1 MSLVRCLATLNRAV
15 VGGGGVSTLLAHQP
29 TIATRAAT
37 QSPAIF
43 NFLNR
48 NHVTHQTRT
57 SSGTVRNASSS
68 APPLPADRE
77 TGADRRARVKSGS
90 VEENHHTVATSS
102 APSSSLQISEAT
114 FDANRS
120 RVVVTVLLADDG
132 GATEQRYEFP
142 AVWLRDNCQCERCFH
157 GGSTSRVLDWERFDV
172 DGVNVVR
179 VGVLDDGRS
188 LEVQWGDGE
197 VHGRSVYELGWLL
210 GRSFR
215 GADTERYLRE
225 WYRPEPVVW
234 GAAGFGGVLK
244 EFSFE
249 QVLADDGALRQWI
262 EALIAYGVVMIKG
275 APLTEN
281 ECRRLADRV
290 GFIRKTHYGEE
301 FIVKAKE
308 GTSNVAYLS
317 TPLQM
322 HTDLPYYDYK
332 PGCNL
337 LHCLVQSANPT
348 GGENLIADGFYVA
361 EQLRQHHPDDF
372 RLLSETLVDWSDLG
386 ADEAGTFHSIYRAP
400 VICTGRD
407 GRLERINHSVPQ
419 RDSHFSVPLDRVE
432 PWYRAMQR
440 FVTILHREAVS
451 FKTAPGDIL
460 TFSNVRM
467 VHGRTG
473 YTDTAGNTRHIVGAY
488 LDWDE
493 IYSRWR
499 VLKAA
504 AVSDREGK

>member
-15 VGGGGVSTLLAHQP
+15 GGLSTLLPHQS
-29 TIATRAAT
+29 TSTRAAP
-37 QSPAIF
+37 SCAIF
-43 NFLNR
+43 NFR
-48 NHVTHQTRT
+48 NHSTHQTLT
-57 SSGTVRNASSS
+57 SSGTVRNASAS
-68 APPLPADRE
+68 ASPRPSPADRPRLKSA
-77 TGADRRARVKSGS
+77 GRSADTRPTSPRAI
-90 VEENHHTVATSS
+90 S
-102 APSSSLQISEAT
+102 AVS
-114 FDANRS
+114 FDAHRS
-120 RVVVTVLLADDG
+120 RVVLQVVGVADREDR
-132 GATEQRYEFP
+132 QQQYEFP

-157 GGSTSRVLDWERFDV
+157 GGSSSRVLNWERFDV
-172 DGVNVVR
+172 DRMRRVKRVEVV
-179 VGVLDDGRS
+179 DAGRS
-188 LEVQWGDGE
+188 LEVLWDEEGE
-197 VHGRSVYELGWLL
+197 VHRSVFELEWLL
-210 GRSFR
+210 RRSFR
-215 GADTERYLRE
+215 REDTERYLRE
-225 WYRPEPVVW
+225 WYRPEPVIW
-234 GAAGFGGVLK
+234 GAAGFEEVLR
-244 EFSFE
+244 EFSYAE
-249 QVLADDGALRQWI
+249 VLADDGTLRQWI

-337 LHCLVQSANPT
+337 LHCLVQSTNAV

-400 VICTGRD
+400 VICVGRD

-419 RDSHFSVPLDRVE
+419 RDSHFSVPIDRVE

-440 FVTILHREAVS
+440 FVSILHREAVS

-493 IYSRWR
+493 IYSKLR

-504 AVSDREGK
+504 SDKNTP

>member
-1 MSLVRCLATLNRAV
+1 MSVLRCVTKLTRVIGA
-15 VGGGGVSTLLAHQP
+15 STLFANQP
-29 TIATRAAT
+29 TVPLSTG
-37 QSPAIF
+37 F
-43 NFLNR
+43 NFSNLKR
-48 NHVTHQTRT
+48 NHTAGNTFG
-57 SSGTVRNASSS
+57 SSGTIRKASLS
-68 APPLPADRE
+68 PLSVDRE
-77 TGADRRARVKSGS
+77 TSENQHRSPRLKSVHF
-90 VEENHHTVATSS
+90 VEE
-102 APSSSLQISEAT
+102 PSSSSPHNNPSTSHEKISAAT
-114 FDANRS
+114 FDGTSS
-120 RVVVTVLLADDG
+120 RVVLCVG
-132 GATEQRYEFP
+132 KERYEFP
-142 AVWLRDNCQCERCFH
+142 AVWLRDNCQCAQCFH
-157 GGSTSRVLDWERFDV
+157 GGSSSRVLDWELFDV
-172 DGVNVVR
+172 DR
-179 VGVLDDGRS
+179 VKVTQVSVLDGGKA
-188 LEVQWGDGE
+188 LEVIWAKDDGAKGSE
-197 VHGRSVYELGWLL
+197 THRSVYDLQWLIS
-210 GRSFR
+210 RSFK
-215 GADTERYLRE
+215 AEDTKRYLQE
-225 WYRPEPVVW
+225 WYRPEPIIW
-234 GAAGFGGVLK
+234 GVSGFGKVLR

-249 QVLADDGALRQWI
+249 KILQDDAILQQWI
-262 EALIAYGVVMIKG
+262 EALIAYGVVMIKD

-281 ECRRLADRV
+281 ECRRLADRI

-337 LHCLVQSANPT
+337 LHCLVQSTNT
-348 GGENLIADGFYVA
+348 IGGENLLADGFYVA

-400 VICTGRD
+400 VICIGRD

-419 RDSHFSVPLDRVE
+419 RDSHFSVPIDRVE

-473 YTDTAGNTRHIVGAY
+473 YTDTAANTRHIVGAY

-493 IYSRWR
+493 IYSKLR
-499 VLKAA
+499 VLKAT
-504 AVSDREGK
+504 SNRKQH

>member
-1 MSLVRCLATLNRAV
+1 NLK
-15 VGGGGVSTLLAHQP
+15 
-29 TIATRAAT
+29 
-37 QSPAIF
+37 
-43 NFLNR
+43 R
-48 NHVTHQTRT
+48 NLTTTGRRHTFA
-57 SSGTVRNASSS
+57 SSGTHPFRTVASSS
-68 APPLPADRE
+68 PSAPLPADRE
-77 TGADRRARVKSGS
+77 TSEDPPNPRAKSGGRLV
-90 VEENHHTVATSS
+90 VESSTS
-102 APSSSLQISEAT
+102 PRRQISEAT
-114 FDANRS
+114 VDTNRA
-120 RVVVTVLLADDG
+120 RVVLRVDTA
-132 GATEQRYEFP
+132 RYEFP
-142 AVWLRDNCQCERCFH
+142 VVWLRDNCQCERCFH
-157 GGSTSRVLDWERFDV
+157 GGSSSRVLDWERFDV
-172 DGVNVVR
+172 DRVKVMQVR
-179 VGVLDDGRS
+179 VVDSGRS
-188 LEVQWGDGE
+188 LELVWGNEESEEG
-197 VHGRSVYELGWLL
+197 HRSVYGLEWLL
-210 GRSFR
+210 KRSFKEE
-215 GADTERYLRE
+215 DTERYLKE
-225 WYRPEPVVW
+225 WYRPEPIVW
-234 GAAGFGGVLK
+234 GVDGFGEVLR
-244 EFSFE
+244 EFSFDE
-249 QVLADDGALRQWI
+249 VLRDDGALRQWI

-337 LHCLVQSANPT
+337 LHCLVQSNNRV

-361 EQLRQHHPDDF
+361 EQLRHHYPDDF

-386 ADEAGTFHSIYRAP
+386 SDEAGSFHSIYRAP
-400 VICTGRD
+400 VICIGRD

-419 RDSHFSVPLDRVE
+419 RDSHFSVPIDRVE

-473 YTDTAGNTRHIVGAY
+473 YTDTAANTRHIVGAY

-493 IYSRWR
+493 IYSKLR

-504 AVSDREGK
+504 SD

>member
-1 MSLVRCLATLNRAV
+1 MSALRCLATLNSRVAAAIV
-15 VGGGGVSTLLAHQP
+15 APAGRRVSFNFSLNRT
-29 TIATRAAT
+29 TTRRTFANTGTPLQKAAT
-37 QSPAIF
+37 AATTSPSAA
-43 NFLNR
+43 R
-48 NHVTHQTRT
+48 PET
-57 SSGTVRNASSS
+57 SRSKSVRR
-68 APPLPADRE
+68 LDE
-77 TGADRRARVKSGS
+77 
-90 VEENHHTVATSS
+90 ATS
-102 APSSSLQISEAT
+102 PKISDACYDAT
-114 FDANRS
+114 ES
-120 RVVVTVLLADDG
+120 RVVIRLTEDD
-132 GATEQRYEFP
+132 EHRRYEFP
-142 AVWLRDNCQCERCFH
+142 AVWLRDNCRCERCFH
-157 GGSTSRVLDWERFDV
+157 PGSTSRVLDWERFDV
-172 DGVNVVR
+172 EAVR
-179 VGVLDDGRS
+179 VAQVLVTNDGQSVEVRWNDELHRS
-188 LEVQWGDGE
+188 
-197 VHGRSVYELGWLL
+197 SVYDVKWLL
-210 GRSFR
+210 RRSFEQQDT
-215 GADTERYLRE
+215 ADYLQQ
-225 WYRPEPVVW
+225 WYRPRPVVW
-234 GAAGFGGVLK
+234 GADGFREILK
-244 EFSFE
+244 EFRFE
-249 QVLADDGALRQWI
+249 EVLQDDAVLRQWI
-262 EALIAYGVVMIKG
+262 EALIAYGVVMIKD

-337 LHCLVQSANPT
+337 LHCLVQSTNVV

-361 EQLRQHHPDDF
+361 EYLRQHHPDEF

-386 ADEAGTFHSIYRAP
+386 SDEGGAFHSIYRAP
-400 VICTGRD
+400 VICIGRD

-419 RDSHFSVPLDRVE
+419 RDSRFSVPIDRVE
-432 PWYRAMQR
+432 PWYRAMKR
-440 FVTILHREAVS
+440 FVTVLHREAVS

-467 VHGRTG
+467 VHGRNG

-493 IYSRWR
+493 IYSKLR

-504 AVSDREGK
+504 ASAASAGNEKHT

>member
-37 QSPAIF
+37 QSSSIF

-48 NHVTHQTRT
+48 THATHQTRT

-77 TGADRRARVKSGS
+77 TGKARRARVKSGS
-90 VEENHHTVATSS
+90 AEENHHTVATSS

-120 RVVVTVLLADDG
+120 RVVVLLADDG

-157 GGSTSRVLDWERFDV
+157 GGSTSRVLDWDRFDV

-179 VGVLDDGRS
+179 VGVLDGGRS

-225 WYRPEPVVW
+225 WYRPEPAVW

-249 QVLADDGALRQWI
+249 KVLADDGALRQWI

-290 GFIRKTHYGEE
+290 GFIRKTHYG
-301 FIVKAKE
+301 
-308 GTSNVAYLS
+308 
-317 TPLQM
+317 
-322 HTDLPYYDYK
+322 
-332 PGCNL
+332 
-337 LHCLVQSANPT
+337 
-348 GGENLIADGFYVA
+348 
-361 EQLRQHHPDDF
+361 
-372 RLLSETLVDWSDLG
+372 
-386 ADEAGTFHSIYRAP
+386 
-400 VICTGRD
+400 
-407 GRLERINHSVPQ
+407 
-419 RDSHFSVPLDRVE
+419 
-432 PWYRAMQR
+432 
-440 FVTILHREAVS
+440 
-451 FKTAPGDIL
+451 
-460 TFSNVRM
+460 
-467 VHGRTG
+467 
-473 YTDTAGNTRHIVGAY
+473 
-488 LDWDE
+488 
-493 IYSRWR
+493 
-499 VLKAA
+499 
-504 AVSDREGK
+504 

>member
-1 MSLVRCLATLNRAV
+1 MSLLRCVTKL
-15 VGGGGVSTLLAHQP
+15 
-29 TIATRAAT
+29 TRAIGAST
-37 QSPAIF
+37 HFANQSTVSACY
-43 NFLNR
+43 NFSNLKR
-48 NHVTHQTRT
+48 NHSTHHPFG
-57 SSGTVRNASSS
+57 SSGTHRKASSS
-68 APPLPADRE
+68 PLPVDRE
-77 TGADRRARVKSGS
+77 TSENRLHNSARVKS
-90 VEENHHTVATSS
+90 VAESSPHRNPPSTS
-102 APSSSLQISEAT
+102 QISEAT
-114 FDANRS
+114 FDVDRS
-120 RVVVTVLLADDG
+120 RVVLCVG
-132 GATEQRYEFP
+132 TERYEFP
-142 AVWLRDNCQCERCFH
+142 AVWLRDNCQCVRCFH
-157 GGSTSRVLDWERFDV
+157 GGSSSRVLNWERFDV
-172 DGVNVVR
+172 DRVNVAQVS
-179 VGVLDDGRS
+179 VLDRGQSLQVMWSEDDG
-188 LEVQWGDGE
+188 GE
-197 VHGRSVYELGWLL
+197 AHRSVYDLRWLL
-210 GRSFR
+210 SRSFKQE
-215 GADTERYLRE
+215 DTERYLKE
-225 WYRPEPVVW
+225 WYRPEPIVW
-234 GAAGFGGVLK
+234 GVNAFGAVLR

-249 QVLADDGALRQWI
+249 QVLRDDTVLRQWI
-262 EALIAYGVVMIKG
+262 EALIAYGVVMIKD

-301 FIVKAKE
+301 FVVKAKE

-337 LHCLVQSANPT
+337 LHCLVQSTNLI

-361 EQLRQHHPDDF
+361 EQLRQHYPDEF

-400 VICTGRD
+400 VICVGRD

-419 RDSHFSVPLDRVE
+419 RDSHFSVAIERVE

-451 FKTAPGDIL
+451 FKTSPGDIL

-473 YTDTAGNTRHIVGAY
+473 YTDTAANTRHIVGAY

-493 IYSRWR
+493 IYSKLR
-499 VLKAA
+499 VLKAT
-504 AVSDREGK
+504 SDQ

>member
-1 MSLVRCLATLNRAV
+1 MSLLRCVTKL
-15 VGGGGVSTLLAHQP
+15 
-29 TIATRAAT
+29 TRAIGTSPQFAN
-37 QSPAIF
+37 QSTGTVPLSACF
-43 NFLNR
+43 NFSNLKR
-48 NHVTHQTRT
+48 NENTHQTFS
-57 SSGTVRNASSS
+57 SSGTLRNASSQ
-68 APPLPADRE
+68 PNDRE
-77 TGADRRARVKSGS
+77 TSENRPHSPRLKSNDF
-90 VEENHHTVATSS
+90 VEESSPRHNPPTSR
-102 APSSSLQISEAT
+102 QKISEAT
-114 FDANRS
+114 FDGNRS
-120 RVVVTVLLADDG
+120 RVVLHVG
-132 GATEQRYEFP
+132 TERYEFP

-157 GGSTSRVLDWERFDV
+157 GGSSSRVLNWERFDV
-172 DGVNVVR
+172 DR
-179 VGVLDDGRS
+179 VKVTRVSLLEGGQS
-188 LEVQWGDGE
+188 LEVMWSEADGE
-197 VHGRSVYELGWLL
+197 KDEAHRSVYDLGWLL
-210 GRSFR
+210 SRNFKEEN
-215 GADTERYLRE
+215 TQRYLKE
-225 WYRPEPVVW
+225 WYRPQPIVW
-234 GAAGFGGVLK
+234 GVEKFGEVLR
-244 EFSFE
+244 EFSFDD
-249 QVLADDGALRQWI
+249 VLRDDAVLRQWI
-262 EALIAYGVVMIKG
+262 EALIAYGIVMIKG

-337 LHCLVQSANPT
+337 LHCLVQSTNPI

-361 EQLRQHHPDDF
+361 EQLRQFHPDEF

-400 VICTGRD
+400 VICVGRD

-419 RDSHFSVPLDRVE
+419 RDSHFSVPIDRVE

-440 FVTILHREAVS
+440 FVNILHREAVS
-451 FKTAPGDIL
+451 FKTTPGDIL

-493 IYSRWR
+493 IYSKLRI
-499 VLKAA
+499 LKAT
-504 AVSDREGK
+504 SERDREQQ